1 MRRWLS
7 VRVLPRCPKGVGGEC
22 RERVGNRETV
32 IPGLRMGI
40 LDTNPGEVEC
50 VRVSYD
56 VVKAQEK
63 ILNQGLPA
71 VLSERLSSGR

>member
-1 MRRWLS
+1 MVNVKSAW
-7 VRVLPRCPKGVGGEC
+7 
-22 RERVGNRETV
+22 GNRETV

-40 LDTNPGEVEC
+40 LDTNPGEVEF

>member
-1 MRRWLS
+1 MVNVES
-7 VRVLPRCPKGVGGEC
+7 VW
-22 RERVGNRETV
+22 GNRETV

-40 LDTNPGEVEC
+40 LDTNPGEVEF
-50 VRVSYD
+50 VRVSHD

>member
-1 MRRWLS
+1 MNVESTW
-7 VRVLPRCPKGVGGEC
+7 
-22 RERVGNRETV
+22 GNRETV

-40 LDTNPGEVEC
+40 LDTDPGEVEL

-63 ILNQGLPA
+63 ILNQGLIH
-71 VLSERLSSGR
+71 